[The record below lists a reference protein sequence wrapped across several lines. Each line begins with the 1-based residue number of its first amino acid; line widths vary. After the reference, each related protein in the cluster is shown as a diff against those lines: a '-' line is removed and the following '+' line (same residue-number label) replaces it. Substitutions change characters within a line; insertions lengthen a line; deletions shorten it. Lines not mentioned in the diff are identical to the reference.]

1 VLECGIAEA
10 DAFKLHRL
18 YHTCGSFNI
27 RSCIIGL
34 LVGCSALWQQ
44 YSDSLP
50 LMQVH
55 IRILESTQENIT
67 TLLLGLEYLI
77 SISYVDDTE
86 VFKVCAYCICVPLS
100 PALNSQIDT
109 VSGLLKITGLFG
121 LLEFLGIGAV

>member
-1 VLECGIAEA
+1 VLECDIAEA
-10 DAFKLHRL
+10 GALKLHKQ

-27 RSCIIGL
+27 RSCNIGL
-34 LVGCSALWQQ
+34 LVECSALWQQ
-44 YSDSLP
+44 YSDSLL

-86 VFKVCAYCICVPLS
+86 VFKAHAYCFCVPLS
-100 PALNSQIDT
+100 PVLNNQIDT
-109 VSGLLKITGLFG
+109 VSGLLKIIGLFG
-121 LLEFLGIGAV
+121 LLEFLGVGAV